1 MILGCK
7 KTLVEYRGLV
17 NRNRYYLRNPIRMG
31 GLFSRNDFVQRL
43 TRPEYFPIATSP
55 QKPHHTA
62 IPHNSHPT
70 IHLSSPKH
78 PTLPHPKFPQKLPL
92 PNPLSIKISPISPNL
107 THTLSLSHAFIY
119 TFSKNHPFSP

>member
-1 MILGCK
+1 MIVGCK
-7 KTLVEYRGLV
+7 KTLVESRGWV

-62 IPHNSHPT
+62 IPHNSHHHTPQSNHT
-70 IHLSSPKH
+70 SPPQITQEKSISKSS
-78 PTLPHPKFPQKLPL
+78 TLKF
-92 PNPLSIKISPISPNL
+92 SPISPNL
-107 THTLSLSHAFIY
+107 THTLPFLSPFIY
-119 TFSKNHPFSP
+119 TFSKNPLNSP